1 MNDRSLRDLI
11 ALSLLSCLM
20 FGAKFALQNIP
31 NVHLGAVLLIVA
43 TLRFGYKALYMVFV
57 YIMLEGLVFGFSVWW
72 FSYLFVWPVLV
83 FVAMLFRKN
92 ESPVLWAVI
101 AGAYGLCFGPLM
113 YLEYFAINGG
123 WEMFFAMWVAGIP
136 YDLTHCISNFVVTLV
151 LYKPLHTVMAR
162 LLQQSGQ

>member
-57 YIMLEGLVFGFSVWW
+57 YIMLEGLFFGFSIWW
-72 FSYLFVWPVLV
+72 VPYTYIWAILVLAVLPQRKHRSWLLLAITGAMHGYLFGAMCSLVTMVLSGV
-83 FVAMLFRKN
+83 KA
-92 ESPVLWAVI
+92 A
-101 AGAYGLCFGPLM
+101 
-113 YLEYFAINGG
+113 FA
-123 WEMFFAMWVAGIP
+123 FCVSGIP
-136 YDLTHCISNFVVTLV
+136 YDLIHGTSNFILCLV
-151 LYKPLHTVMAR
+151 LVRPLYKLAEKY
-162 LLQQSGQ
+162 